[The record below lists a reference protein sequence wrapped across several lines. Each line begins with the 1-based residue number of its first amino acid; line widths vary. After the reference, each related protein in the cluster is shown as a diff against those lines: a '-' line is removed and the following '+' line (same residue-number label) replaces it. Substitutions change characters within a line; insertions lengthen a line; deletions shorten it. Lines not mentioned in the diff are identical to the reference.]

1 MNLGERGL
9 SDDRLNHLLSVAP
22 QQSIILLEDIDAAFS
37 KREQETT
44 RMETTGYYANHVRH
58 YYLTAIETV
67 VIDTITIESVVIEIV
82 VREIIVIEI
91 LQL

>member
-37 KREQETT
+37 KRDAETT
-44 RMETTGYYANHVRH
+44 RMETTGYYSNHVS
-58 YYLTAIETV
+58 L
-67 VIDTITIESVVIEIV
+67 
-82 VREIIVIEI
+82 
-91 LQL
+91 